1 MSGNSSLQSNSK
13 TDFGNELSEIE
24 FAQRLLFE
32 FGLDNSDGME
42 IDRTITKIKVDM
54 FQDKMEKFYDPD
66 MRPYFPSE
74 NK

>member
-1 MSGNSSLQSNSK
+1 MSSDNSLQSKSK
-13 TDFGNELSEIE
+13 TDFGNELSEID

-54 FQDKMEKFYDPD
+54 FQDNMEKFYDPD
-66 MRPYFPSE
+66 MCPYFPLK